1 MIDLRLL
8 LCGLVAW
15 GAVGATV
22 GVAGDGDIGFAAA
35 FGVVLAGVGIV
46 TLLLIRS
53 LPPWCGAVLVVGGA
67 AMVSAALQIQA
78 WTDPEI
84 DRVFRGN
91 VIVTAGVQGTVE
103 RVDTSNGPVWAPT
116 ARWRVLL
123 GATTIEGPGGVIAV
137 DLPVVLETSDP
148 QVAAGLPQPGSLIE
162 ARGAAVATPG
172 STRAIGVIRI
182 DSVPL
187 LVREPGWADRVT
199 NRMRDALLATVM
211 DVPPAAGGVVAG
223 LAIGDESRLPEQ
235 TRIDMRDSGLA
246 HLMAVSGGN
255 VAIVV
260 GAVYLLA
267 GLLRIGIRGRVA
279 IALVVLIGYVILV
292 RPEPSVVRAGV
303 MGAISVIALLI
314 GGRRAG
320 PAVLGAGLI
329 VIVILAP
336 FLALTWGFALSV
348 IATAALIIAAPPVYA
363 YLEPRLHRS
372 LRSQRAAMVLAG
384 ALAVTIVAQIATA
397 PVLLLMDADVRLIA
411 IPANLVAMPVVPLV
425 TIGGLLAALVGPVA
439 PAIATVTM
447 QLTAIPASWIV
458 GVAQWAA
465 TTRSPMIDSVTGLI
479 AVVAIGISFVLTLRR
494 MPWFY
499 ILPPVIV
506 LGILWWVPQR
516 SPYLPDWSLVMCDV
530 GQGDGLVLRD
540 PRGPVIVVDVGPR
553 EAGMETCLGDLGVER
568 IDAVVLTHFH
578 ADHVGGLARILDT
591 RDVGALWATPVQDPS
606 DRAALAAVDAESHG
620 LVIQSMRA
628 GDSITFGDS
637 RLDVIWPA
645 FEIHAGSVANNA
657 SVVLLGAVGGID
669 ILLTG
674 DIEPEAQEAIMA
686 QVPAIDVVV
695 AKVPHHGSRFQH
707 PDFPRWARAEVAL
720 VSVGADNDYGHPAE
734 ETLTAWRDAGAM
746 ILRSDLL
753 GAVSLARGDGG
764 LRVQAARSAMLDPS

>member
-1 MIDLRLL
+1 VIDLRLL

-84 DRVFRGN
+84 DRVFRGD

-103 RVDTSNGPVWAPT
+103 RVDTSNGPVWAPA

-187 LVREPGWADRVT
+187 LVREPGWADRVA

-303 MGAISVIALLI
+303 MAGVVQVGYAIGRDVLPLRALAITVTTIVAIDPLATWSIGFVLSVAATTGLVVIAPRLGQSVVAAATAAQLGVAPFTLWWFGATPI
-314 GGRRAG
+314 IALATNVL
-320 PAVLGAGLI
+320 AVPVAST
-329 VIVILAP
+329 VMILAP
-336 FLALTWGFALSV
+336 PLLG
-348 IATAALIIAAPPVYA
+348 IAAFAPDVVAEWCAIPVA
-363 YLEPRLHRS
+363 
-372 LRSQRAAMVLAG
+372 AG
-384 ALAVTIVAQIATA
+384 ARWV
-397 PVLLLMDADVRLIA
+397 
-411 IPANLVAMPVVPLV
+411 
-425 TIGGLLAALVGPVA
+425 
-439 PAIATVTM
+439 
-447 QLTAIPASWIV
+447 
-458 GVAQWAA
+458 
-465 TTRSPMIDSVTGLI
+465 
-479 AVVAIGISFVLTLRR
+479 
-494 MPWFY
+494 
-499 ILPPVIV
+499 
-506 LGILWWVPQR
+506 WWVAELGAR
-516 SPYLPDWSLVMCDV
+516 VALPDWANI
-530 GQGDGLVLRD
+530 GGWII
-540 PRGPVIVVDVGPR
+540 VIAAITRRVVHPP
-553 EAGMETCLGDLGVER
+553 
-568 IDAVVLTHFH
+568 
-578 ADHVGGLARILDT
+578 ARL
-591 RDVGALWATPVQDPS
+591 
-606 DRAALAAVDAESHG
+606 
-620 LVIQSMRA
+620 
-628 GDSITFGDS
+628 
-637 RLDVIWPA
+637 
-645 FEIHAGSVANNA
+645 
-657 SVVLLGAVGGID
+657 
-669 ILLTG
+669 
-674 DIEPEAQEAIMA
+674 
-686 QVPAIDVVV
+686 
-695 AKVPHHGSRFQH
+695 
-707 PDFPRWARAEVAL
+707 
-720 VSVGADNDYGHPAE
+720 
-734 ETLTAWRDAGAM
+734 
-746 ILRSDLL
+746 
-753 GAVSLARGDGG
+753 
-764 LRVQAARSAMLDPS
+764 